1 MKGLFLLLIGGYV
14 LYTILENAKQSYGQP
29 LIPGIQPGGCIPGDP
44 SITLPG
50 GKTYCLPQGI
60 IPY

>member
-1 MKGLFLLLIGGYV
+1 MKSLFWIIVGGIIV
-14 LYTILENAKQSYGQP
+14 SAWMESEKRSSSHP
-29 LIPGIQPGGCIPGDP
+29 LIPEIQPGGCLPGDP
-44 SITLPG
+44 SFTIG